1 MTELLVAAGLEW
13 MRPALKE
20 GGLLGVIELLAYAD
34 GGLALPGTSGLV
46 YREART
52 KLSNRLYRTGEVPGE
67 HAAELPEH
75 IDTLIAFAKAA
86 KPDSYLKRLFA
97 ARSPDDASSAAAAT
111 PGSKASSAAAAI
123 VNAPD
128 ERRHR
133 YGAHRATVEET
144 RRDAA
149 NAAYAVVAA
158 QLRHAPDIDGLP
170 CPADICAVQD
180 HFCMRP
186 PRPTRRRMRTG

>member
-1 MTELLVAAGLEW
+1 MPTVGL
-13 MRPALKE
+13 PC
-20 GGLLGVIELLAYAD
+20 LAPRAW
-34 GGLALPGTSGLV
+34 SLV

-52 KLSNRLYRTGEVPGE
+52 RLSNRLYGTGEVPVD

-75 IDTLIAFAKAA
+75 LDSLIAFAKAA
-86 KPDSYLKRLFA
+86 KPDSYVKRLFA

-111 PGSKASSAAAAI
+111 PGSKAGSAAAANA
-123 VNAPD
+123 NAPE
-128 ERRHR
+128 ERRHG

-158 QLRHAPDIDGLP
+158 HVMDSVARARGGGSTPGHHFDAPPGAA
-170 CPADICAVQD
+170 CSCVKTRVGQPAVV
-180 HFCMRP
+180 
-186 PRPTRRRMRTG
+186 